1 MRLSRLPARILP
13 FINSR
18 AEGFSTAAVL
28 RLKDLDGVCRGNST
42 FSFVMEMAEDGSL
55 RDSTGDLSSDD

>member
-18 AEGFSTAAVL
+18 TEGFSTPAVL
-28 RLKDLDGVCRGNST
+28 RLRDLDGVCRGNST
-42 FSFVMEMAEDGSL
+42 LSFVKEVAEDGSL